1 MSTTAFVL
9 PPAPDPD
16 LVMQHSSQPTMPSE
30 SEPLINLNPKLQTY
44 YSTLES
50 RAGYKLFLGGTRHFG
65 YYEHDTLW
73 PFPIGRALRRMED
86 KLAELLNLPR
96 GADVLDAGCGVG
108 HVALHLATKFKYRV
122 QGIDVVS
129 HHVDKAKRNIAR
141 AGLPEGQVSVRLM
154 DYHHLEL
161 LQDQSFD
168 GIYTMETFVHATDP
182 RAALA
187 GFFQKL
193 RPGGRLALFE
203 YDHEFT
209 NTSPDDMATSMRKIN
224 DFAAMPTNDVSH
236 PGVFKDMLE
245 DVGFTDVV
253 VNDYSEKI
261 KPMTRLFYVVA
272 YVPWLIVTFLG
283 LEKHF
288 INTVAGVESYR
299 GHGRWRYVA
308 ISATKPGGPIESAKA
323 R

>member
-1 MSTTAFVL
+1 MSS
-9 PPAPDPD
+9 D
-16 LVMQHSSQPTMPSE
+16 
-30 SEPLINLNPKLQTY
+30 SEPLINSNPKLQSY

-50 RAGYKLFLGGTRHFG
+50 RVGYKLFLGGTRHFG
-65 YYEHDTLW
+65 YYEPNTRW

-86 KLAELLNLPR
+86 KLAELLNLPP
-96 GADVLDAGCGVG
+96 GSNVLDAGCGVG
-108 HVALHLATKFKYRV
+108 HVALHLATKFKYRI

-129 HHVDKAKRNIAR
+129 HHIGKAKRNFAR
-141 AGLPEGQVSVRLM
+141 AKLPEGQVAVRLM
-154 DYHHLEL
+154 DYHHLESL
-161 LQDQSFD
+161 DDQSFD

-182 RAALA
+182 KAVLA

-203 YDHEFT
+203 YDHEFV
-209 NTSPDDMATSMRKIN
+209 NNSPDDMANSMRKIN
-224 DFAAMPTNDVSH
+224 DFAAMPTNDLSH
-236 PGVFKDMLE
+236 PGVFKEMLE
-245 DVGFTDVV
+245 EAGFTDVV
-253 VNDYSEKI
+253 VNDYSENI
-261 KPMTRLFYVVA
+261 KPMTRLFYLVA
-272 YVPWLIVTFLG
+272 YIPWLIVTFLG

-308 ISATKPGGPIESAKA
+308 ISATKPGGAIENAKT